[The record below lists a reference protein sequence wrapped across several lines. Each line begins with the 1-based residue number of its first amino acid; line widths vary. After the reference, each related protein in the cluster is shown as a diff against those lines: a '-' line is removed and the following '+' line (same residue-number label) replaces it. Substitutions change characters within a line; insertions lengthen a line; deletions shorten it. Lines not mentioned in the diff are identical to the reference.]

1 MVSRKL
7 ERLISPESGYI
18 IYQSSLYRFFQLVY
32 FLYYLRAY
40 LT

>member
-7 ERLISPESGYI
+7 ERLISHESGYI
-18 IYQSSLYRFFQLVY
+18 IYQSSFIDSFSWYI